1 MDNKRDFL
9 KNRIVDQITLFIMSD
24 FNLSMTDALDVVYNS
39 DLYEALTDDETGLY
53 LESPSYVYE
62 FMRREYLSGKNG

>member
-1 MDNKRDFL
+1 MDNKKEFL
-9 KNRIVDQITLFIMSD
+9 KNRIVDQITLFLMRD
-24 FNLSMTDALDVVYNS
+24 FNLSMSDALDVVYNS
-39 DLYEALTDDETGLY
+39 DLYNALIDDETGLY

>member
-9 KNRIVDQITLFIMSD
+9 KNRIVDQITLFLMRD
-24 FNLSMTDALDVVYNS
+24 FNLSMSDALDVVYNS
-39 DLYEALTDDETGLY
+39 DLYNALIDDETGLY

>member
-1 MDNKRDFL
+1 MDNKKDFL
-9 KNRIVDQITLFIMSD
+9 KNRIVDQITLFLMRD
-24 FNLSMTDALDVVYNS
+24 FNLSMSDALDVVYNS
-39 DLYEALTDDETGLY
+39 DLYNALIDDETGLY

>member
-1 MDNKRDFL
+1 
-9 KNRIVDQITLFIMSD
+9 MSD

>member
-9 KNRIVDQITLFIMSD
+9 KNRIVDQITLFLMRD
-24 FNLSMTDALDVVYNS
+24 FNLSMSDALDVVYNS
-39 DLYEALTDDETGLY
+39 DLYNALIDDETGLY

-62 FMRREYLSGKNG
+62 FMKREYLSGKNG